1 MQVWFVAKGPPI
13 LSVLCIR
20 LRLLVVHAVCQLLFF
35 MTSSQ
40 MVLLRP
46 RAWEIDV
53 LPPSVLVWQVHH
65 QAVSPDSEPSHPSV
79 FYNLAPWD
87 GFGDV
92 MDFFVRHLH
101 WPCHV

>member
-1 MQVWFVAKGPPI
+1 
-13 LSVLCIR
+13 
-20 LRLLVVHAVCQLLFF
+20 
-35 MTSSQ
+35 